1 VNTPKTEASSQITL
15 PDLLKRVSY
24 GDITNLSVLPK
35 EIGLS
40 PHTLTISVGELD
52 LADGR
57 GMTSQTNLGLF
68 HFNNLFDTFAHDY
81 RLWVP
86 ASIDPHPPYGS
97 ALEDVAD
104 ALGSTNNP
112 YVMSN
117 LERALNVSIL
127 LTAMLY
133 HASTITIHS
142 SSSKYDLSF
151 ESRVVL
157 GSLWTRSSF
166 ENELCILIVLTWT
179 NRS

>member
-24 GDITNLSVLPK
+24 GYITNLSVLLK

-57 GMTSQTNLGLF
+57 GMTTNLGLF

-86 ASIDPHPPYGS
+86 ASIDSHPPYGS

-133 HASTITIHS
+133 HAFTITIHS
-142 SSSKYDLSF
+142 PSSKHDLSF
-151 ESRVVL
+151 ESRVII
-157 GSLWTRSSF
+157 GSPWTRLSF
-166 ENELCILIVLTWT
+166 KNELCIVIVLT
-179 NRS
+179 SKQ